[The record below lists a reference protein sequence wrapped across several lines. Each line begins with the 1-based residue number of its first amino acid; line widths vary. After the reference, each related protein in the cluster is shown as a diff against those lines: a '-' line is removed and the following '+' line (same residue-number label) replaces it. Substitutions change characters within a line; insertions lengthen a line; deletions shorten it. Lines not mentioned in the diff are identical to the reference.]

1 MTKSS
6 SYSTVNMVI
15 CLIYSMSK
23 WVSTY
28 SEILPN
34 IGIMPIS
41 TSLLER

>member
-23 WVSTY
+23 WISTY
-28 SEILPN
+28 FEILPN
-34 IGIMPIS
+34 IGIMPIA